1 MDPLVMT
8 LRALQAAADNKGTEA
23 PMTWTALNRAA
34 SNYGAPAIDY
44 DRFAA
49 RWDQDPTLQQIVDR
63 FDGSGLV
70 IKTQAQSNEPE
81 VGQQQQDGGE
91 VAQMAKSATKRAF
104 S

>member
-1 MDPLVMT
+1 MT
-8 LRALQAAADNKGTEA
+8 LRALQAAADNQNSEA

-49 RWDQDPTLQQIVDR
+49 RWDTDPVLQQLVDR

-70 IKTQAQSNEPE
+70 IKTQTQGDEPE
-81 VGQQQQDGGE
+81 VAQQGQDTGA
-91 VAQMAKSATKRAF
+91 VAQMAKSATKRGDLA
-104 S
+104 

>member
-1 MDPLVMT
+1 
-8 LRALQAAADNKGTEA
+8 
-23 PMTWTALNRAA
+23 MTWRALNRAA
-34 SNYGAPAIDY
+34 ANYGAPAIDY

-49 RWDQDPTLQQIVDR
+49 RWDQDPVLQQIVDR

-70 IKTQAQSNEPE
+70 IKTQAQSDEPE
-81 VGQQQQDGGE
+81 VGQQQQDTGA

>member
-1 MDPLVMT
+1 MT
-8 LRALQAAADNKGTEA
+8 LRALQAAADNSNTEA

-49 RWDQDPTLQQIVDR
+49 RWETDPVLKQIVDR

-70 IKTQAQSNEPE
+70 IKTQAQSDEPE
-81 VGQQQQDGGE
+81 VAQQQDTGA
-91 VAQMAKSATKRAF
+91 VSQMAMAATKRGNLA
-104 S
+104 

>member
-1 MDPLVMT
+1 MT
-8 LRALQAAADNKGTEA
+8 LRALQAAADNKGIEA

-70 IKTQAQSNEPE
+70 IKTQAQSDEPE
-81 VGQQQQDGGE
+81 VDQQQQDGGE

>member
-1 MDPLVMT
+1 MT

-49 RWDQDPTLQQIVDR
+49 RWETDPVLKQIVDR

-70 IKTQAQSNEPE
+70 IKTQAHSDEPE
-81 VGQQQQDGGE
+81 VTQQQDTGA
-91 VAQMAKSATKRAF
+91 VSKMAMSATKRGDLA
-104 S
+104 

>member
-1 MDPLVMT
+1 MT
-8 LRALQAAADNKGTEA
+8 LRALQAAADNSNTEA

-49 RWDQDPTLQQIVDR
+49 RWETDPVLKQIVDR

-70 IKTQAQSNEPE
+70 IKTQAQSDEPE
-81 VGQQQQDGGE
+81 MGQQDQDTSA
-91 VAQMAKSATKRAF
+91 VSQMAMSATKRGDLA
-104 S
+104 

>member
-1 MDPLVMT
+1 M
-8 LRALQAAADNKGTEA
+8 QAAADNKGTEA

-49 RWDQDPTLQQIVDR
+49 RWETDPILKQIVDR
-63 FDGSGLV
+63 FDGAGLV
-70 IKTQAQSNEPE
+70 IKTQAQSDEPE
-81 VGQQQQDGGE
+81 VAQQQQDGGE
-91 VAQMAKSATKRAF
+91 VEKMAKSATKRAF